1 MLPGLRVGN
10 EILSINGEA
19 VSDLDLRQMELLFLE
34 RSVMLTLRL
43 NHCGTQQPLCVSW
56 SDGDISREPKNLL
69 PPPNQS
75 QLLEEFLDNF
85 KKNTANGKR
94 LTIIT
99 LLSPHFQYRWFLKLN
114 YVLNSVIASVRNPS
128 TNYSSAVYAPCLSV
142 ILLFHRKQK
151 WNRIWSLLQG
161 NNILLI
167 WLAALSSMIKCSL
180 NRSVSS
186 GYLHY
191 ICFPGIGGWNDVM
204 DFRGRSIVLC
214 LPCFIYGEVP
224 RMWRVP

>member
-34 RSVMLTLRL
+34 RSVMLTLRM
-43 NHCGTQQPLCVSW
+43 NHYGSQQPLCVSW
-56 SDGDISREPKNLL
+56 SDGEISRDPKNLL

-94 LTIIT
+94 LAIT
-99 LLSPHFQYRWFLKLN
+99 PLLSPHFQYCCFLKLN

-128 TNYSSAVYAPCLSV
+128 TNCSSAVYAPYLSV
-142 ILLFHRKQK
+142 ILLFHRKK
-151 WNRIWSLLQG
+151 NATEHDHFYRE
-161 NNILLI
+161 NI
-167 WLAALSSMIKCSL
+167 
-180 NRSVSS
+180 
-186 GYLHY
+186 
-191 ICFPGIGGWNDVM
+191 F
-204 DFRGRSIVLC
+204 F
-214 LPCFIYGEVP
+214 
-224 RMWRVP
+224 